1 MTTMIRRAGQWMTAQ
16 VGDELLMM
24 SPEHERYIGL
34 TEVGAHIWSLL
45 ETPLSLDELCTR
57 LYAEF
62 DATESQ
68 IRTESEDFLKELA
81 RHGAIT
87 LDPPAAS

>member
-1 MTTMIRRAGQWMTAQ
+1 MTIIRRAGQWMTAQ

-45 ETPLSLDELCTR
+45 DTPISVDDLCTR
-57 LYAEF
+57 LLAEF
-62 DATESQ
+62 DATPEQ
-68 IRTESEDFLKELA
+68 VRTESEDFLKELVK
-81 RHGAIT
+81 HGAVT
-87 LDPPAAS
+87 LDPATAS